1 MKFRIYLASISALLT
16 AISFPPYETGF
27 IIYLSPILLL
37 FAVEELSIRKVFIIG
52 YIWGLIFN
60 FAILYGVFWATIP
73 GTLGLL
79 AVMSLL
85 PGLNCLVY
93 AFISKRS
100 KTLAYISWPL
110 TWVGLDYLRT
120 LTELAFPWADYG
132 YTQTF
137 YLPIIQSAEIFGVYG
152 ISLMIHIVNILFY
165 VSLKSI
171 FTPKRRLV
179 IFGIALFLPLIYLL
193 YGWLRLPPD
202 IDDGNFKIAMLQGNI
217 TREIKWKKG
226 GREQSLNTYFDM
238 TRQADLCDVDLI
250 IWPET
255 AAPFYLMHEPN
266 RLNQVKN
273 IVDSIDTH
281 VLCGVPHYDKIGKH
295 QYIYFNSAILVSP
308 GSDSIP
314 IYEKIKLVPVSER
327 IPFSGRFKVLS
338 EIRLGQA
345 DFSAGRNMTIFSID
359 TLDFAA
365 VICFESAFPHYCADF
380 CRMGAEFLVVI
391 TNDMWFDSSSLPY
404 QHARMSVLR
413 AVENRVPLARCANT
427 GVTMFIDRWGRMK
440 SQTNMFERKL
450 VCGSIKPEK
459 STSIYNHYGDI
470 LPLTC
475 IVGNIF
481 LILAVAFY
489 KKGKYN
495 ERYES

>member
-1 MKFRIYLASISALLT
+1 MKLRIYLASISALLT
-16 AISFPPYETGF
+16 AISFPPYEAGF
-27 IIYLSPILLL
+27 IIYLSPIVLL
-37 FAVEELSIRKVFIIG
+37 FAIEKLSLRKAFIIG

-73 GTLGLL
+73 GTLGML
-79 AVMSLL
+79 AIIPLI
-85 PGLNCLVY
+85 PGLNCLLY
-93 AFISKRS
+93 AFIYKRS
-100 KTLAYISWPL
+100 KLLAFISWPL
-110 TWVGLDYLRT
+110 TWVGWDYLRT

-132 YTQTF
+132 YTQTS

-152 ISLMIHIVNILFY
+152 ISLMIHTVNILLY

-179 IFGIALFLPLIYLL
+179 FLGVALFLPLVFLI

-202 IDDGNFKIAMLQGNI
+202 TENGNFKIAMLQGNI
-217 TREIKWKKG
+217 TRDLKWKEG
-226 GREQSLNTYFDM
+226 GREQSMNIYLDLTN
-238 TRQADLCDVDLI
+238 QADSCEVDLI

-266 RLNQVKN
+266 RLNQVKS
-273 IVDSIDTH
+273 IVDSINTH
-281 VLCGVPHYDKIGKH
+281 ILCGVPHYEKIGKR
-295 QYIYFNSAILVSP
+295 QYIYFNSAIFISP
-308 GSDSIP
+308 DSDSIP

-327 IPFSGRFKVLS
+327 IPFSGRFKVLN

-345 DFSAGRNMTIFSID
+345 DFSSGRNMTMFSVDNIN
-359 TLDFAA
+359 FAV
-365 VICFESAFPHYCADF
+365 VICFESAFPGYCADF
-380 CRMGAEFLVVI
+380 CRMGAEFLIII
-391 TNDMWFDSSSLPY
+391 TNDMWFGSSSLPY

-427 GVTMFIDRWGRMK
+427 GITMFVDRWGRIK
-440 SQTNMFERKL
+440 SETNMYERKL

-459 STSIYNHYGDI
+459 STSIYNHYGNI
-470 LPLTC
+470 LPLVC
-475 IVGNIF
+475 IAGNIF

-489 KKGKYN
+489 KKEKYN
-495 ERYES
+495 ECYES